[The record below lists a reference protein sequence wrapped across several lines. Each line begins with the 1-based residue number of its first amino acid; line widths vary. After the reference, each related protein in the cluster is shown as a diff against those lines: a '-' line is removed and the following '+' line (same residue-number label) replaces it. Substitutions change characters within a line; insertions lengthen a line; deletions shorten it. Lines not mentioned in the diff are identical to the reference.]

1 MQLATYASPEFAIT
15 LYWHPSPYII
25 KGAVMRVPLHH
36 IVWCRTLNSS
46 LCIAICPCVLL
57 EICGRHMYHGCSIRA
72 CHVSPYH
79 HGQHVL
85 QCIVIAGEL
94 LLFIYG
100 RVSHMGIFRN
110 ILLCRIGWANHVV
123 YPWPKS
129 RYSVRSKVFWRVR
142 FFSKLA
148 DRFEPPCAGL
158 VRGLVRGLC
167 GQFGSNWPFMVSK
180 RGQEQSA

>member
-1 MQLATYASPEFAIT
+1 MHYRLSRVARFRHGSSISIGQCIVRASYVPPSFVIFPHSFEIYTFIAVQLATYASPEFAIT

-94 LLFIYG
+94 LLFIYD

-110 ILLCRIGWANHVV
+110 ILLCCIGWANHVV

-129 RYSVRSKVFWRVR
+129 R
-142 FFSKLA
+142 
-148 DRFEPPCAGL
+148 
-158 VRGLVRGLC
+158 
-167 GQFGSNWPFMVSK
+167 
-180 RGQEQSA
+180 